1 VGAATNIETALLDV
15 HRMDEA
21 DHLTV
26 AAGTPA
32 IELMENAGRAVARV
46 PYRAVCWVFWRV
58 GKHNH
63 KKAIILRF
71 PGFELVQ
78 EVFAG
83 RIQPR
88 NAHRDSLVIN
98 LAHFEDYML

>member
-1 VGAATNIETALLDV
+1 MAVGLGTEGLRCIQVNQVGAATNIETALLDV

-46 PYRAVCWVFWRV
+46 PLPCCV
-58 GKHNH
+58 
-63 KKAIILRF
+63 L
-71 PGFELVQ
+71 GFLE
-78 EVFAG
+78 G
-83 RIQPR
+83 RQTQ
-88 NAHRDSLVIN
+88 S
-98 LAHFEDYML
+98 